1 MKRPL
6 QSTADGAGDAWPPEG
21 VDVIRSA
28 RRTRTVQARHVGE
41 RIEVRIPARFSAKEE
56 REAVAEI
63 LAKLKRRS
71 TSNAVSDAELLSRAK
86 QLNKQVLDG
95 KARIGSVRW
104 ASNHNTQWG
113 SCTISTGDIRISDRL
128 RDVPDWVVDA
138 VVVHELV
145 HTFIPGHGPEFWE
158 WADKVPRAERAKGYL
173 EAYQRFGP
181 A

>member
-1 MKRPL
+1 MQRPF
-6 QSTADGAGDAWPPEG
+6 QTTSGGGQWPPEG
-21 VDVIRSA
+21 VEVIRSA
-28 RRTRTVQARHVGE
+28 RRTRTVQARYAGDKIV
-41 RIEVRIPARFSAKEE
+41 VRIPARFSAAEE
-56 REAVAEI
+56 REAVGEI
-63 LAKLKRRS
+63 LAKLSRRT
-71 TSNAVSDAELLSRAK
+71 TSHAVSDEDLLARAEK
-86 QLNKQVLDG
+86 LNKQVLDG
-95 KARIGSVRW
+95 KANIGCVRW

-158 WADKVPRAERAKGYL
+158 WADRVPRAERAKGYL

>member
-1 MKRPL
+1 MRRPL
-6 QSTADGAGDAWPPEG
+6 PSTSGDTWPPEG
-21 VDVIRSA
+21 VEVIRSA

-41 RIEVRIPARFSAKEE
+41 KIEVRIPARFTGEEE

-71 TSNAVSDAELLSRAK
+71 TTNAVSDKELLERAE
-86 QLNKQVLDG
+86 QLNQNVLDG

-104 ASNHNTQWG
+104 ASSHNTQWG
-113 SCTISTGDIRISDRL
+113 SCTISSGAIRISDRL

-138 VVVHELV
+138 VLVHELV
-145 HTFIPGHGPEFWE
+145 HTFIPGHGPEFWD
-158 WADKVPRAERAKGYL
+158 WADRVPRAERAKGYL

>member
-6 QSTADGAGDAWPPEG
+6 QSTSGGPWPPEG

-56 REAVAEI
+56 REAVTEI
-63 LAKLKRRS
+63 LAKLQRRS
-71 TSNAVSDAELLSRAK
+71 TSTAVSDEDLLARAK
-86 QLNKQVLDG
+86 KLNSTVLDG
-95 KARIGSVRW
+95 KARISSVRW
-104 ASNHNTQWG
+104 STNHNTQWG
-113 SCTISTGDIRISDRL
+113 SCTVSTGAIRISDRL
-128 RDVPDWVVDA
+128 RIAPDYVVDA

-158 WADKVPRAERAKGYL
+158 WADRAPLSERAKGYL

-181 A
+181 R

>member
-1 MKRPL
+1 M
-6 QSTADGAGDAWPPEG
+6 
-21 VDVIRSA
+21 
-28 RRTRTVQARHVGE
+28 
-41 RIEVRIPARFSAKEE
+41 RIPARFSEKEE
-56 REAVAEI
+56 REAVTEI

-71 TSNAVSDAELLSRAK
+71 TSNAVSDEDLLARAK
-86 QLNKQVLDG
+86 LLNKQILDG
-95 KARIGSVRW
+95 KATIGSVRW
-104 ASNHNTQWG
+104 VSNHTTQWG

-145 HTFIPGHGPEFWE
+145 HTFTPGHGPEFWE